1 VLDRGNPAAKVFFL
15 GEAPGA
21 QEDLQGRSFVG
32 RSGKLLD
39 AILRSIG
46 LDPEKDVFIA
56 SVLKCRPP
64 KNRLPKREEV
74 AACAPHLAEQFALVD
89 PAVVVPLGATAFSR
103 LMPNGDFAATVGK
116 FVDVTLAG
124 RSVPAFP
131 IYHPAYL
138 LYSPKKKTDMRAHVA
153 TLKQFLTDK
162 KLLDPSRAC
171 PDF

>member
-1 VLDRGNPAAKVFFL
+1 M
-15 GEAPGA
+15 
-21 QEDLQGRSFVG
+21 
-32 RSGKLLD
+32 
-39 AILRSIG
+39 RSIG

-74 AACAPHLAEQFALVD
+74 AACAPHLAKQFSLVA

-103 LMPNGDFAATVGK
+103 LIPDGDFAESVGK
-116 FVDVTLAG
+116 FLNVTLAG

-138 LYSPKKKTDMRAHVA
+138 LYSPKKKSTMRVHVA
-153 TLKQFLTDK
+153 TLKQFLADK
-162 KLLDPSRAC
+162 GLLDASRTC